1 MAAVLVVTRDRK
13 QISTVTLTSESV
25 VIGRSRQC
33 TVHLDDPDVSRQHT
47 MIRAEGDLYFVK
59 DNGSRNGTLLNGR
72 KISAEAEIKSGDVL
86 TVGPF
91 TLAFHADEAA
101 MEGSPEEGEPA
112 TRFISSN
119 QMEDDLPGKKIV
131 RKTEE
136 GNLKVK
142 VTVLDGPLEGGTF
155 EDWQG
160 DLTIGRGLDN
170 NVVLL
175 DDAVT
180 TYHAR
185 IYEKADGFYIEDLGS
200 HNGTFLQGV
209 KIANEKL
216 PNSAKIRIGVTTL
229 QFKVTDTA
237 QRKKQMKKAGIG
249 AGIAVLL
256 LLIVKMI
263 MPGDEA
269 QVYTQKGKEF
279 FRAKNYEEAEKAFKK
294 ALSYDGDFEP
304 AKTAMKELKT
314 LRESDQVIA
323 RAAAAAEEARFDDA
337 LTIAETAIRIAP
349 SYRNAINMKDNIK
362 AMSEAEVAFEAQN
375 WTDAVRLYKS
385 IAAEYPAS
393 QLVPKRLGVAE
404 SEFNAQQSLATAS
417 NQVQHEQFK
426 LARASLGTVSTQS
439 IYRAA
444 AQQMLAGIQWR
455 EEIGA
460 LLNSSDVTKLKAA
473 IDLMNN
479 SQDPLTAM
487 NMSNE
492 DLKSKVTLRL
502 QAISADLA
510 AQAKEQVRVAKRAEG
525 FKLYEKALE
534 ADGTNA
540 EAKQAADNIRQMVR
554 SECAVFLK
562 DAKKYESLGQNA
574 AAVQS
579 LEKILA
585 VGIPG
590 EDYFEYAKAKIP
602 RLK

>member
-33 TVHLDDPDVSRQHT
+33 AVHLDDPDVSRQHT

-59 DNGSRNGTLLNGR
+59 DNGSRNGTLLNGK
-72 KISAEAEIKSGDVL
+72 KISAEVEIKSGDVL

-91 TLAFHADEAA
+91 TLTFHADEAA

-112 TRFISSN
+112 TRFISSK

-426 LARASLGTVSTQS
+426 LARASLGTVSTTS
-439 IYRAA
+439 VYRAA

-460 LLNSSDVTKLKAA
+460 LLASSDVTKLKAA
-473 IDLMNN
+473 LDLMNN

-487 NMSNE
+487 NMSNA

-534 ADGTNA
+534 ADETNA

-562 DAKKYESLGQNA
+562 DAKKFESLGQNPA
-574 AAVQS
+574 AIQS

-590 EDYFEYAKAKIP
+590 EDYYEYAKAKIP

>member
-33 TVHLDDPDVSRQHT
+33 AVHLDDPDVSRQHT

-59 DNGSRNGTLLNGR
+59 DNGSRNGTLLNGK
-72 KISAEAEIKSGDVL
+72 KISAEVEIKSGDVL

-91 TLAFHADEAA
+91 TLTFHADEAA

-112 TRFISSN
+112 TRFISSK

-294 ALSYDGDFEP
+294 ALSYDGDYEP

-426 LARASLGTVSTQS
+426 LARASLGTVSTTS
-439 IYRAA
+439 VYRAA

-460 LLNSSDVTKLKAA
+460 LLASSDVTKLKAA
-473 IDLMNN
+473 LDLMNN

-487 NMSNE
+487 NMSNA

-534 ADGTNA
+534 ADETNA

-562 DAKKYESLGQNA
+562 DAKKFESLGQNPA
-574 AAVQS
+574 AIQS

-590 EDYFEYAKAKIP
+590 EDYYEYAKAKIP

>member
-72 KISAEAEIKSGDVL
+72 KISAEVEIKSGDVL

-91 TLAFHADEAA
+91 TLTFHADEAA

-112 TRFISSN
+112 TRFISSK

-426 LARASLGTVSTQS
+426 LARASLGTVSTTS
-439 IYRAA
+439 VYRAA

-460 LLNSSDVTKLKAA
+460 LLASSDVTKLKAA
-473 IDLMNN
+473 LDLMNN

-487 NMSNE
+487 NMSNA

-534 ADGTNA
+534 ADETNA

-562 DAKKYESLGQNA
+562 DAKKFESLGQNPA
-574 AAVQS
+574 AIQS

-590 EDYFEYAKAKIP
+590 EDYYEYAKAKIP

>member
-72 KISAEAEIKSGDVL
+72 KISAEVEIKSGDVL

-91 TLAFHADEAA
+91 TLTFHADEAA

-112 TRFISSN
+112 TRFISSK

-216 PNSAKIRIGVTTL
+216 PNCAKIRIGVTTL

-426 LARASLGTVSTQS
+426 LARASLGTVSTTS
-439 IYRAA
+439 VYRAA

-460 LLNSSDVTKLKAA
+460 LLASSDVTKLKAA
-473 IDLMNN
+473 LDLMNN

-487 NMSNE
+487 NMSNA

-534 ADGTNA
+534 ADETNA

-562 DAKKYESLGQNA
+562 DAKKFESLGQNPA
-574 AAVQS
+574 AIQS

-590 EDYFEYAKAKIP
+590 EDYYEYAKAKIP